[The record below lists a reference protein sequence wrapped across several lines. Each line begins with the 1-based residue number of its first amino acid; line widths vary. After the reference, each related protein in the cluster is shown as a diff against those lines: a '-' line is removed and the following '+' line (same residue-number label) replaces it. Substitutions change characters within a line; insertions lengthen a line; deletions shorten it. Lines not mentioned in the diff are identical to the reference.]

1 MSATVEWSGWIVPL
15 ILGVVSLA
23 FLRRR
28 RDHFSDF
35 LEGARM
41 GAESCIRIFPSLLA
55 LVGALN
61 VFTASGLAD
70 AIARLLTPVLT
81 PIGIP
86 AEIITLILV
95 RPMSGSGALAAYSN
109 LIDRVGVDSFAGLCA
124 SVIMGSSDTLI
135 YIAAV
140 YFSAAGVRK
149 TRYTIPLGLAL
160 SFLSVL
166 FSCALCR
173 ILLE

>member
-86 AEIITLILV
+86 AEIIPMQIRDYV
-95 RPMSGSGALAAYSN
+95 RRNYPDAAYVSYE
-109 LIDRVGVDSFAGLCA
+109 IDRNSYEVTLSNRLELKFNSRFAL
-124 SVIMGSSDTLI
+124 VEIDD
-135 YIAAV
+135 
-140 YFSAAGVRK
+140 
-149 TRYTIPLGLAL
+149 
-160 SFLSVL
+160 
-166 FSCALCR
+166 
-173 ILLE
+173 